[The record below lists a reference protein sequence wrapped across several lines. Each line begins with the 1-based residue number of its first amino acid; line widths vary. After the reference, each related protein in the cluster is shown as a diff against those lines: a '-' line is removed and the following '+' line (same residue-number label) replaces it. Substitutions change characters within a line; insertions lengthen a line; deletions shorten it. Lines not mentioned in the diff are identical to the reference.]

1 MYLRLKR
8 TFPLSNIAICDKMIS
23 EIEYK
28 IGLAIMVQEQNKL
41 TNEMNTDWL
50 SVCKRLKIYRNSLGL
65 NQAKF
70 AAKIGKAQS
79 YYSNI
84 EQGKLR
90 PSSEI
95 LLSIAKLGCDMNWL
109 LSGNIDEA
117 KVETYV
123 SHGFTMLSIINL
135 IEKLDDDVK
144 EFIQEVIAAYLK
156 SQKHKVY
163 AEDEGDI

>member
-8 TFPLSNIAICDKMIS
+8 TFSLSNIAICDKIIS

-28 IGLAIMVQEQNKL
+28 IGLVIMVQEQNKL

-79 YYSNI
+79 YYSNV

-123 SHGFTMLSIINL
+123 SHGLKVVIN
-135 IEKLDDDVK
+135 EP
-144 EFIQEVIAAYLK
+144 
-156 SQKHKVY
+156 
-163 AEDEGDI
+163 